1 MISLQTTF
9 PFRKELYLGNLI
21 GNKVVKRTPL
31 LITLAIVGTIAGG
44 YYLYSKIFHKAF
56 IRGWDVVP
64 AESIFVYEGS
74 NCKSCLEDLRSSSVV
89 KLVNLAIFPPER
101 RDSLRNITDIV
112 LQNFQQGSFVSM
124 HATKKDDFDFIF
136 YLPNT
141 QQLKTQ
147 FTAFIEQLN
156 KGGQKLKISERQY
169 DGITIFEGTSGVRTF
184 SWIELDNI
192 WVGSFT
198 PILIEDVVRTYNHE
212 TRSFGEEISEAYKLP
227 TVKTDGGNIYLNMKK
242 AAQWLSLFTNEEP
255 SLLMRQFGESAL
267 LDVKIS
273 DKTNFVLNGFCLDS
287 ARNPSYF
294 LSSFSSQKPVS
305 FNLKNYVSNRAVM
318 VASYGIS
325 DGKSFNR
332 DLKAF
337 NKAARHLTDSLS
349 KIADTYKVNLADLTS
364 TISGEMGLCWLE
376 SKANSLSKVLIIN
389 SSDPEQWIT
398 TFNRLSEQVSI
409 DTVFYERY
417 ADYEIRE
424 LPVFRLPEKLLWPLV
439 SGFNASYYTRLGNA
453 IFIGDDLSQLKRFLD
468 DIDRE
473 ETWGKSVA
481 HNKYLESTLLE
492 SNISLYINTPR
503 VWNIL
508 ESSLHGKWKK
518 FLSDNRVL
526 VNSIGMGAL
535 QFSHLNDSYYTN
547 ISWNYKTVSAGAQS
561 AEAKTTDKTITNI
574 DEAIT
579 QMHVIRS
586 HVSKRSE
593 VLIQDTARVLRQVS
607 ADGKVLWQLPLDGPM
622 MGAVEEVDF
631 FNNGKLQYFFTTP
644 GKLHVVDRLGN
655 YVKPFPVTVQERE
668 IDFASIVDYD
678 HSKKYR
684 FLIVGK
690 SGKLWMYDKQGN
702 NLEGWTPKNVEDQL
716 FAPAR
721 HYRIRGKDYVVAI
734 RKDGNAFVLN
744 RRGETLKGFPVN
756 LNARPVGGY
765 VLEQGSSLQS
775 TNFVV
780 ISRDGFRIKFNLE
793 GTVTHREALVKN
805 SAEARFGLIEEQDG
819 KSYMIVRQE
828 PRQLTLFDDNLK
840 EIVASDFVGNNQAK
854 INFVDYGAGRI
865 YITIT
870 DKTQDLSYVYNGAG
884 KLLTAVPVESRSIA
898 LQPVDL
904 EKFRIYSALDKS
916 LTIQQF

>member
-1 MISLQTTF
+1 
-9 PFRKELYLGNLI
+9 
-21 GNKVVKRTPL
+21 
-31 LITLAIVGTIAGG
+31 
-44 YYLYSKIFHKAF
+44 
-56 IRGWDVVP
+56 
-64 AESIFVYEGS
+64 
-74 NCKSCLEDLRSSSVV
+74 
-89 KLVNLAIFPPER
+89 
-101 RDSLRNITDIV
+101 
-112 LQNFQQGSFVSM
+112 
-124 HATKKDDFDFIF
+124 
-136 YLPNT
+136 
-141 QQLKTQ
+141 
-147 FTAFIEQLN
+147 
-156 KGGQKLKISERQY
+156 
-169 DGITIFEGTSGVRTF
+169 
-184 SWIELDNI
+184 
-192 WVGSFT
+192 
-198 PILIEDVVRTYNHE
+198 
-212 TRSFGEEISEAYKLP
+212 
-227 TVKTDGGNIYLNMKK
+227 MKK
-242 AAQWLSLFTNEEP
+242 ATQWLSLFTNDEP
-255 SLLMRQFGESAL
+255 SLLLRQFGESAL

-305 FNLKNYVSNRAVM
+305 FNLKSYVSNRAVM
-318 VASYGIS
+318 VATYGIS
-325 DGKSFNR
+325 DGKAFSK

-337 NKAARHLTDSLS
+337 NTTATPKFDSLAR
-349 KIADTYKVNLADLTS
+349 IADTYKVNLAELTG
-364 TISGEMGLCWLE
+364 TITGEMGLCWLE
-376 SKANSLSKVLIIN
+376 AKANSLSKVLIIN
-389 SSDPEQWIT
+389 NSNPEQWIT
-398 TFNRLSEQVSI
+398 TFNRLSEQVSL

-439 SGFNASYYTRLGNA
+439 TGFNSSYYTRLGNA
-453 IFIGDDLSQLKRFLD
+453 IIIGDDLEQLKRFLD

-508 ESSLHGKWKK
+508 EASLHGKWKK

-547 ISWNYKTVSAGAQS
+547 ISWTYKAVSGGGQT
-561 AEAKTTDKTITNI
+561 AEAKTTDKTITNV

-593 VLIQDTARVLRQVS
+593 VLIQDSSRLLRQVS
-607 ADGKVLWQLPLDGPM
+607 ADGKVLWQLQLDGPV

-631 FNNGKLQYFFTTP
+631 FNNGKLQYFFATP

-655 YVKPFPVTVQERE
+655 YVKPFPVAIQERE
-668 IDFASIVDYD
+668 IDFVSIVDYD

-684 FLIVGK
+684 FLISGK
-690 SGKLWMYDKQGN
+690 SGKLWMYDKQGT
-702 NLEGWTPKNVEDQL
+702 NLEGWMPKNLEDQL
-716 FAPAR
+716 FAAPR

-734 RKDGNAFVLN
+734 RRDGNAFVLN
-744 RRGETLKGFPVN
+744 RRGELLKGFPIN

-765 VLEQGSSLQS
+765 TLERGSSLQS

-793 GTVTHREALVKN
+793 GKVPHREALVKN
-805 SAEARFGLIEEQDG
+805 AAEARFGLIEEQEG
-819 KSYMIVRQE
+819 KSYLILRQE
-828 PRQLTLFDDNLK
+828 PRQLALFDDNLK
-840 EIVASDFVGNNQAK
+840 EVVSSDFVGNNQAR
-854 INFVDYGAGRI
+854 INFLDFGAGRI

-870 DKTQDLSYVYNGAG
+870 DQTQDLSYVYNGAG
-884 KLLTAVPVESRSIA
+884 KLLTAVPVESSTIA
-898 LQPVDL
+898 LQPIDL
-904 EKFRIYSALDKS
+904 ERFRIYSALDKS

>member
-1 MISLQTTF
+1 M
-9 PFRKELYLGNLI
+9 
-21 GNKVVKRTPL
+21 KRTPL
-31 LITLAIVGTIAGG
+31 LITLAIVVTIAGG

-74 NCKSCLEDLRSSSVV
+74 NCKSCLNDLRASSVV
-89 KLVNLAIFPPER
+89 KLVNLAIFPPED
-101 RDSLRNITDIV
+101 RDSLKNITDIV
-112 LQNFQQGSFVSM
+112 LQNFQQGAFVSL

-141 QQLKTQ
+141 DQLKTQ
-147 FTAFIEQLN
+147 FKVFVDQLGKN
-156 KGGQKLKISERQY
+156 GSKLKISERQY
-169 DGITIFEGTSGVRTF
+169 NDVTIYEGTSGKRTF
-184 SWIELDNI
+184 SWVELDNI
-192 WVGSFT
+192 WVASFT

-212 TRSFGEEISEAYKLP
+212 ARSFGDEISEAYKLP
-227 TVKTDGGNIYLNMKK
+227 TVRKDGGNIYLNMKK
-242 AAQWLSLFTNEEP
+242 ATQWLTLFTNDEP
-255 SLLMRQFGESAL
+255 SLLLRQFGESAL

-294 LSSFSSQKPVS
+294 LSTFSSQKPVS

-318 VASYGIS
+318 VATYGIS
-325 DGKSFNR
+325 DGKAFSK

-337 NKAARHLTDSLS
+337 NNTARHSSDSLA
-349 KIADTYKVNLADLTS
+349 KISDTYKVNLTDLTG
-364 TISGEMGLCWLE
+364 TITGEMGLCWLE
-376 SKANSLSKVLIIN
+376 AKGNTLSKVLIVN
-389 SSDPEQWIT
+389 SSSADQWIS

-409 DTVFYERY
+409 DTIFYEKY

-439 SGFNASYYTRLGNA
+439 SGFNSSYYTKLGNA
-453 IFIGDDLSQLKRFLD
+453 VIIGDDLEQLKRFLD

-508 ESSLHGKWKK
+508 EASLHGKWKT

-547 ISWNYKTVSAGAQS
+547 ISWNYKVVSSGGQAS
-561 AEAKTTDKTITNI
+561 EATTTDKTITNV

-586 HVSKRSE
+586 HISKRAE
-593 VLIQDTARVLRQVS
+593 VLIQDSTRLLRQVS
-607 ADGKVLWQLPLDGPM
+607 AEGKVLWQLQLDGPLT
-622 MGAVEEVDF
+622 GAVEEVDF
-631 FNNGKLQYFFTTP
+631 FNNGKLQYFFATP

-655 YVKPFPVTVQERE
+655 YVKPFPVSITERE
-668 IDFASIVDYD
+668 IDFVSIVDYD

-684 FLIVGK
+684 FLIAGK
-690 SGKLWMYDKQGN
+690 SGKLWMYDKQGT
-702 NLEGWTPKNVEDQL
+702 NLEGWTPKNLENEL
-716 FAPAR
+716 FAAPR

-734 RKDGNAFVLN
+734 RRDGNAYVLN
-744 RRGETLKGFPVN
+744 RRGETLKGFPIN

-765 VLEQGSSLQS
+765 SLEQGSSLQN
-775 TNFVV
+775 TNIVV

-793 GTVTHREALVKN
+793 GKIPHREALVKN
-805 SAEARFGLIEEQDG
+805 AADARFGLIEEQDG
-819 KSYMIVRQE
+819 KSYLILRQE
-828 PRQLTLFDDNLK
+828 PRQLALFDDDLK
-840 EIVASDFVGNNQAK
+840 ELVSSDFVGNNQARIK
-854 INFVDYGAGRI
+854 FLDYGAGRKF
-865 YITIT
+865 ITIT
-870 DKTQDLSYVYNGAG
+870 DQTQDLSYVYNGAG
-884 KLLTAVPVESRSIA
+884 KLLTAIPVESSVIA

-904 EKFRIYSALDKS
+904 ERIRIYSALDKS